1 MTLGAQKT
9 AQCASG
15 FTLIELLIVVAI
27 IAILA
32 AIAIPQFSPT
42 GKEARGLYVFRRK
55 EYSDT
60 GRSFFIDNRTYSAI
74 VIHFTCNGL
83 FRHHDDSAAR
93 ATRWPLQPRRQLQHH
108 GCKHRRSANMSPLT
122 FWSTG
127 VCSMPII
134 LLLMKHNIE

>member
-32 AIAIPQFSPT
+32 AIAIPQFSAYRERGVRASMFSDARNIAT
-42 GKEARGLYVFRRK
+42 LEEA
-55 EYSDT
+55 
-60 GRSFFIDNRTYSAI
+60 FFIDNRTYSAI
-74 VIHFTCNGL
+74 ASFT
-83 FRHHDDSAAR
+83 SP
-93 ATRWPLQPRRQLQHH
+93 ATASFGTTTIALSKGNTLAVTATASSYSITVANT
-108 GCKHRRSANMSPLT
+108 GAGANMSPLT

-127 VCSMPII
+127 VCSYA
-134 LLLMKHNIE
+134 NNTFC